1 MLSHLKKQKTSAS
14 KNLINPKDDLKVY
27 PDHRYKLMLDISK
40 NGIEETVSPKKHPS
54 RKMSIVIPYSSEDF
68 LWFNTIY
75 VWEIISDSGED
86 TRLDNQVIKC
96 PKYEPLQIQESTNRI
111 CVNQIFSPIKCFS
124 QSNAFN
130 VKIAFKFLIKY
141 SSSVLFISPPL
152 PLYKCCQNI
161 KKIRFYQFSF
171 FWENS
176 LQFHAGSVW

>member
-1 MLSHLKKQKTSAS
+1 
-14 KNLINPKDDLKVY
+14 
-27 PDHRYKLMLDISK
+27 MLDISK
-40 NGIEETVSPKKHPS
+40 NGIGERLSPKKHAS

-130 VKIAFKFLIKY
+130 VKIAFNIWSNIGWAPLHKCWICIFFH
-141 SSSVLFISPPL
+141 LFIIVQTVLKYIELYFTEFFECASPQES
-152 PLYKCCQNI
+152 Y
-161 KKIRFYQFSF
+161 FS
-171 FWENS
+171 S
-176 LQFHAGSVW
+176 

>member
-1 MLSHLKKQKTSAS
+1 
-14 KNLINPKDDLKVY
+14 
-27 PDHRYKLMLDISK
+27 MLDISK
-40 NGIEETVSPKKHPS
+40 NGIGERLSPKKHAS

-111 CVNQIFSPIKCFS
+111 CVNQIFSSIKCFS

-161 KKIRFYQFSF
+161 KKYFFVIFFFISF
-171 FWENS
+171 FLRMRDLSGRNIRKFLKLIS
-176 LQFHAGSVW
+176 KKAFLGPKNLKTTKLQKRGG